1 MKESNRRIGI
11 IRERKVPVDR
21 RVAMTPKAARRAMA
35 LHPDLDL
42 VVEPSPVRAFSDA
55 EYEAAGVRLSADL
68 SDRDLLIG
76 VKEVPVEHLLDGKRY
91 LIFSHT
97 IKKQPHNRKLMQ
109 AVVRKGIT
117 LIDHELLTDSS
128 GERVLAFGH
137 WAGVVGAYNALRG
150 WNLLRHGPAMKP
162 AHECHDLAEL
172 KHEVLKLVDRDALHI
187 VMTGAGRVGQGA
199 LEMLEAADLRR
210 TAPADLKDGRST
222 GPSVTV
228 LGTGDLYRR
237 VDGSPFDRAAFHRDP
252 GGHRA
257 DLLPYLRH
265 ATVYLA
271 CHFWDPRGPKI
282 LTHDDLRTPGLALQL
297 IADVSCDVDGP
308 IDSTLRASTIDE
320 PYYGYSP
327 ATRGEVAFGSA
338 GSIGVMAVD
347 NLPCAL
353 PRDASEAFAQDLLD
367 RVLPALLGEG
377 DDAMIERA
385 TIVEDGRLTA
395 RFSHL
400 EDYAAEAT
408 NAH

>member
-1 MKESNRRIGI
+1 MKEGIRRIGI

-21 RVAMTPKAARRAMA
+21 RVALTPKAARRALA

-55 EYEAAGVRLSADL
+55 EYEAAGVRLATDL
-68 SDRDLLIG
+68 GDRDLLIG
-76 VKEVPVEHLLDGKRY
+76 VKEVPVEHLLEGKRY

-109 AVVRKGIT
+109 AVVGKGIT
-117 LIDHELLTDSS
+117 LMDHELLTDSS

-150 WNLLRHGPAMKP
+150 WNMLHGGPSMKA

-172 KHEVLKLVDRDALHI
+172 KHEVLKLVDRHALHI
-187 VMTGAGRVGQGA
+187 VMTGSGRVGQGA
-199 LEMLEAADLRR
+199 LELLEAAEVQRR
-210 TAPADLKDGRST
+210 SPADLRAGQAA

-228 LGTGDLYRR
+228 LGTGDLYQRA
-237 VDGSPFDRAAFHRDP
+237 DGAPFDRNAFHRDP
-252 GGHRA
+252 GGHRC
-257 DLLPYLRH
+257 DLLPYLQH

-282 LTHDDLRTPGLALQL
+282 LTHQDLRAPGLALQL

-308 IDSTLRASTIDE
+308 IDSTLRASTIAE
-320 PYYGYSP
+320 PYYGYAP
-327 ATRGEVAFGSA
+327 VTGGEVAFGA
-338 GSIGVMAVD
+338 PGSIGVMAVD

-377 DDAMIERA
+377 DDAMLDRA
-385 TIVEDGRLTA
+385 TIVEEGHLTP

-400 EDYAAEAT
+400 EDYASQTT

>member
-1 MKESNRRIGI
+1 MKEGIRRIGI

-21 RVAMTPKAARRAMA
+21 RVALTPKAARRAMA
-35 LHPDLDL
+35 LHPGLDL

-55 EYEAAGVRLSADL
+55 EYEAAGVPLQADL
-68 SDRDLLIG
+68 GDRDLLIG
-76 VKEVPVEHLLDGKRY
+76 VKEVPVEHLLAGKRY
-91 LIFSHT
+91 LFFSHT

-117 LIDHELLTDSS
+117 LIDHELLTDDA

-150 WNLLRHGPAMKP
+150 WNMLRGGPGMKP

-172 KHEVLKLVDRDALHI
+172 KHEVLKLEDRAALHI

-199 LEMLEAADLRR
+199 LELLESADVRRSTPDDLRSG
-210 TAPADLKDGRST
+210 KVT
-222 GPSVTV
+222 GPTVTV
-228 LGTGDLYRR
+228 LGTGDLYKR
-237 VDGSPFDRAAFHRDP
+237 VDGAPFDRHAFHRDP
-252 GGHRA
+252 AGHRS
-257 DLLPYLRH
+257 DLLPYLHH

-282 LTHDDLRTPGLALQL
+282 LSHADLRTPGLALRL

-320 PYYGYSP
+320 PYYGYAPS
-327 ATRGEVAFGSA
+327 TGGEVAFGA
-338 GSIGVMAVD
+338 ADSISVMAVD

-377 DDAMIERA
+377 DDAMVDRA
-385 TIVEDGRLTA
+385 TIVEEGRLTP